1 MSSKNHLL
9 GLIDLV
15 YQAVLDADLWP
26 AVLIKLAD
34 TVSAS
39 QIAMPSFD
47 WRANVFATIAPRFDP
62 EMVATYENYW
72 AFREPLVSRAAQRP
86 VGELYVL
93 DNLMS
98 REEFAATPVFNEFWR
113 PTGCGLAASMRNLGW
128 DGQNPPCKYFR
139 ENWNPQAGRTHPPPS
154 RGCRWT
160 RAEVT
165 REPFGS
171 FAATLKLEWVL
182 PDFINSST
190 IENALPAWR
199 INVGLAS
206 MAQSGSPGVPLGC
219 RAFS

>member
-1 MSSKNHLL
+1 MEQQSPVNRGMSSKNHLL

-113 PTGCGLAASMRNLGW
+113 PTGCGLAAMGANLVSE
-128 DGQNPPCKYFR
+128 DRFSSLICV
-139 ENWNPQAGRTHPPPS
+139 WNAPGNDSLTTEQLRLFD
-154 RGCRWT
+154 
-160 RAEVT
+160 V
-165 REPFGS
+165 
-171 FAATLKLEWVL
+171 VL
-182 PDFINSST
+182 PHT
-190 IENALPAWR
+190 CA
-199 INVGLAS
+199 
-206 MAQSGSPGVPLGC
+206 
-219 RAFS
+219 